1 MIKNIIFDIGSV
13 IFQSDINKM
22 VKEYTTDYEEQEFII
37 ENIYKSPEWTKYGL
51 IDTGYISLE
60 TAILLIQDRTNHE
73 RDELV
78 RDFLTNYPDLGF
90 VSSKVISLIHAL
102 KENGYSVYVL
112 SNISES
118 FFKKIDFSDLFNYID
133 GYILSYQVHQIKPYK
148 GIYNTLLAKYALNPL
163 DCLFIDDKEEN
174 LKTANTLGI
183 KGENVIPNN
192 FESIVDLL
200 KKYNIME

>member
-102 KENGYSVYVL
+102 KDNGYSVYVL

-118 FFKKIDFSDLFNYID
+118 FFKKIDFSDLLNYID

-148 GIYNTLLAKYALNPL
+148 GIYNTLLAKYDLNPL
-163 DCLFIDDKEEN
+163 ECLFIDDKEEN